1 MQTKNQTICCQLL
14 TAQTAAVIPPV
25 HRECWSKEAVV
36 QGAVTDLSC
45 SVTRQNLKDPTDNK
59 CTETFRLCSLL
70 YRVCCFMSRGKTE
83 LTHSCIKHLGL
94 EEHSLTASEPLFATP
109 PTPDPIFDVSTSTSP
124 SPCPETAS
132 VCCVC
137 TWFSVR
143 EVYWE
148 GSFGRDAVSGTEAQV
163 EIAPSLLCCFP
174 RVKRKGEHTVDSCMK
189 SSEGSTDILRCYSY

>member
-70 YRVCCFMSRGKTE
+70 YRVCCFMSREKTE

-109 PTPDPIFDVSTSTSP
+109 PTPDPVFDVSTSTSP
-124 SPCPETAS
+124 HPVLRLLLSA
-132 VCCVC
+132 VCALGFLLGKF
-137 TWFSVR
+137 TGR
-143 EVYWE
+143 EVLVEMLCQVQKLRWKLPPPSSAAFQGLRE
-148 GSFGRDAVSGTEAQV
+148 KVSTGWTPA
-163 EIAPSLLCCFP
+163 
-174 RVKRKGEHTVDSCMK
+174 
-189 SSEGSTDILRCYSY
+189 